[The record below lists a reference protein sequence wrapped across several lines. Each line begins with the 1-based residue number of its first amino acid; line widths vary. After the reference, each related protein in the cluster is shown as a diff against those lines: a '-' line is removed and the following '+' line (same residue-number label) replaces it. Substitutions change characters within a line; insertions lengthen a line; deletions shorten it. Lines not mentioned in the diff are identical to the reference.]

1 LHVPILK
8 ENLSRPSPIW
18 NYSNL
23 AHNAWRDKGDGAT
36 LVAQTAIIKGCL
48 AGWSG
53 SAAVLAARA
62 ALASRATGTG
72 DSLVHDPADGA
83 RATPALG
90 AATKTAIN
98 LAGGARRSLSRERGP
113 NVVVGQHVARADD
126 HGNPAVPARLVLY
139 ATIDT

>member
-1 LHVPILK
+1 MGPSLGK
-8 ENLSRPSPIW
+8 NLSSPIW

-36 LVAQTAIIKGCL
+36 LAQTAIIKGCL

-53 SAAVLAARA
+53 STAVLAARA
-62 ALASRATGTG
+62 ALATRATGTR
-72 DSLVHDPADGA
+72 DRFVHDATDGA

-90 AATKTAIN
+90 AATETAIN

-113 NVVVGQHVARADD
+113 NVVVGEHVAGADD
-126 HGNPAVPARLVLY
+126 HGNPAVPARLVRY